1 MIYTELTQKAMEIC
15 FKAHKDQ
22 VDKGGM
28 PYVFHPFHLAE
39 QMETEEE
46 ICTALLHDVMEDTD
60 RDFAS
65 LAAEGFPPSVM
76 KALLLLTHEKYTPY
90 LDYVEQLSGNRIAA
104 RVKLAD
110 LRHNSMPGR
119 LPAIG
124 EKEIKRMRKYLRAQA
139 ILTGGKIDLEEM
151 TLSLQT
157 EIPVSGAACGNH
169 TSGNSEGLSAQR
181 ADKKPALLTTVLE
194 PDGSVRSYTLVL
206 PSEESEEEKRS
217 YQDGPS
223 LLDDLEKLGYSAAYA
238 AACLPS

>member
-1 MIYTELTQKAMEIC
+1 
-15 FKAHKDQ
+15 
-22 VDKGGM
+22 
-28 PYVFHPFHLAE
+28 
-39 QMETEEE
+39 
-46 ICTALLHDVMEDTD
+46 
-60 RDFAS
+60 
-65 LAAEGFPPSVM
+65 
-76 KALLLLTHEKYTPY
+76 
-90 LDYVEQLSGNRIAA
+90 
-104 RVKLAD
+104 
-110 LRHNSMPGR
+110 
-119 LPAIG
+119 
-124 EKEIKRMRKYLRAQA
+124 MRKYLRAQA

-217 YQDGPS
+217 YQDCPS